1 MENSTLLFNKSFVN
15 GLWVAGSEKMFNVVD
30 PANGEII
37 SRIFDGGIDVTS
49 QAIDAAHS
57 AFKDWRNITP
67 MSRSV
72 LLERLHNLIME
83 NQDLLAE
90 IMTRECGKPLKES
103 VGEVIY
109 ASSFLKWFAEE
120 GKRSY
125 GDVIP
130 ASSEKNRI
138 LVTKEPIGVVAA
150 ITPWNF
156 PMAMITRKIGAA
168 LAAGCTVVVRPSEET
183 PLTALAIAHL
193 AKTAGFPPGVVNVVV
208 GNDPSAMGKVLCD
221 SNLVMKISFTGSTRV
236 GRILMSQSSQTLKKL
251 SLELGGNAPFIVFE
265 DADIDAA
272 VLGAIT
278 SKFRNAGQTCVCT
291 NRILIHEKIYD
302 DFTKKFVNEVSKLK
316 LGNGMELGTHIG
328 PMINLKAIEKV
339 EAFVEDAK
347 NKGGEILVGG
357 HRSGDFFFE
366 PTIIG
371 KASVEMDFAK
381 EEIFG
386 PVAPIFKFSSDEE
399 AIEMAND
406 TEYGLAAYMYTQDM
420 NRCWK
425 ISEALEYGMVGIN
438 EGIISTEVA
447 PFGGIKQSGMGRE
460 GSKYGIED
468 YLVTKYV
475 CYGVSPF
482 N

>member
-130 ASSEKNRI
+130 ANSENKRI

-265 DADIDAA
+265 DADIDSA
-272 VLGAIT
+272 VSGAIA

-371 KASVEMDFAK
+371 KASRNGF
-381 EEIFG
+381 
-386 PVAPIFKFSSDEE
+386 
-399 AIEMAND
+399 
-406 TEYGLAAYMYTQDM
+406 
-420 NRCWK
+420 C
-425 ISEALEYGMVGIN
+425 
-438 EGIISTEVA
+438 
-447 PFGGIKQSGMGRE
+447 
-460 GSKYGIED
+460 
-468 YLVTKYV
+468 
-475 CYGVSPF
+475 
-482 N
+482 

>member
-1 MENSTLLFNKSFVN
+1 MENTTLLFNKSFVN
-15 GLWVAGSEKMFNVVD
+15 GLWVAGSEKMFNVLD
-30 PANGEII
+30 PATGEII
-37 SRIFDGGIDVTS
+37 SRIFDGGIEVTS

-57 AFKDWRNITP
+57 AFKDWRKITP

-328 PMINLKAIEKV
+328 PMINLKPIEKV

>member
-447 PFGGIKQSGMGRE
+447 PFGGIKQSGMGGLLGNE
-460 GSKYGIED
+460 
-468 YLVTKYV
+468 V
-475 CYGVSPF
+475 CLLWGF
-482 N
+482 AF